1 MALDMYPEQP
11 TAAQT
16 KSTAAPE
23 ASQNPCPEPIGSTG
37 GVSEGYRKRN
47 DFSCFCLSDFCSGF
61 SVSVWCVCVCV
72 EHDCVKRVH
81 GIHSDMSKK
90 PQKPLL
96 ENSIVFV

>member
-23 ASQNPCPEPIGSTG
+23 ASQNPCLEPFGSTG
-37 GVSEGYRKRN
+37 GYQKGIGSAMFFHVFVLAIFAQGSQ
-47 DFSCFCLSDFCSGF
+47 CLCG
-61 SVSVWCVCVCV
+61 VCACV
-72 EHDCVKRVH
+72 EHVCVKRAH

-96 ENSIVFV
+96 ENPIVFV